1 METKIT
7 VIIDNKK
14 NKNNGLSSQWGLSL
28 LIEYS
33 GKKILLDTGGSD
45 LFIKNMKKLGMDVA
59 DVDYAVLSH
68 AHCDHANGMP
78 AFFKNNSKAKF
89 YLREGTSDNCYGKI
103 GFLHFY
109 AGIPRGI
116 ISEYHDRI
124 VMASGDYTIMEGV
137 YLIPHKTAGL
147 SLIGKK
153 GGMYR
158 RTPNGFIPDD
168 FSHEQSLVIDTSK
181 GLVILNSCS
190 HGGVINIVNEVRE
203 TFPDKHIY
211 ALIGGF
217 HLFTKPASEI
227 HDIAQTLDSMGIDL
241 ICTGHCTKERAY
253 GIMKKD
259 LGDKLM
265 QMRVGLS
272 IVI

>member
-1 METKIT
+1 MDTKIT
-7 VIIDNKK
+7 VIIDNKRDK
-14 NKNNGLSSQWGLSL
+14 NKGLGSEWGLSL

-33 GKKILLDTGGSD
+33 GKKILLDTGYSD
-45 LFIKNMKKLGMDVA
+45 LFIKNMKKLGTDVA

-78 AFFKNNSKAKF
+78 AFFTNNSKAKF
-89 YLREGTSDNCYGKI
+89 YLRESTSDNCYGKI
-103 GFLHFY
+103 AFLRFY

-116 ISEYHDRI
+116 ISEYNNRI
-124 VMASGDYTIMEGV
+124 IMVSGDYTLTDGV
-137 YLIPHKTAGL
+137 YLIPHKTEGL

-158 RTPNGFIPDD
+158 RTPQGFIPDD
-168 FSHEQSLVIDTSK
+168 FSHEQSLVIDSSN

-190 HGGVINIVNEVRE
+190 HGGVVNIVNEVHK
-203 TFPDKHIY
+203 TFPDKKIY

-227 HDIAQTLDSMGIDL
+227 RDIAQALDSMDIDL
-241 ICTGHCTKERAY
+241 ICTGHCTKEREY
-253 GIMKKD
+253 GIMKKE
-259 LGDKLM
+259 LGDKLI
-265 QMRVGLS
+265 QMKVGLS
-272 IVI
+272 IEI

>member
-1 METKIT
+1 MDTNIT
-7 VIIDNKK
+7 VIVDNKRDK
-14 NKNNGLSSQWGLSL
+14 NKRLGSEWGLSL

-45 LFIKNMKKLGMDVA
+45 LFIKNLKKLGMDVA
-59 DVDYAVLSH
+59 DVDHAILSH

-78 AFFKNNSKAKF
+78 AFFRNNSKAKF
-89 YLREGTSDNCYGKI
+89 YLRDGTSDNCYGKI

-109 AGIPRGI
+109 AGIPREM

-124 VMASGDYTIMEGV
+124 VMASGDYTIMDGV
-137 YLIPHKTAGL
+137 YLIPHKTEGL
-147 SLIGKK
+147 SLIGEK

-158 RTPNGFIPDD
+158 RTPHGFIPDD
-168 FSHEQSLVIDTSK
+168 FSHEQSLVIDSSK

-190 HGGVINIVNEVRE
+190 HGGVINIVNEVRK

-211 ALIGGF
+211 AIIGGF

-227 HDIAQTLDSMGIDL
+227 HDIAQALDSMRVDL

-253 GIMKKD
+253 RIMKKD
-259 LGDKLM
+259 LGDKLV

-272 IVI
+272 IKI